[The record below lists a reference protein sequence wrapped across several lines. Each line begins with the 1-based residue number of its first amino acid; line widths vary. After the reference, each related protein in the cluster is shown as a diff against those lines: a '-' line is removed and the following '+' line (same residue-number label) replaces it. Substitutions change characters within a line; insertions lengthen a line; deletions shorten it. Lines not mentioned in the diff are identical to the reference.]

1 MSQED
6 VIMPKISIV
15 MPVYNA
21 SKYLEEALCSVL
33 GQTFTDYELIC
44 INDCSTDGS
53 LETLRTYQET
63 DSRISILNNPE
74 HRGAAYSR
82 NRGMKVARGEYLAF
96 LDGDD
101 IFDEAMFMKA
111 YRTAK
116 EKLADIVTYQYLHV
130 SSENIHNKI
139 NRDYSEGYMNR
150 YCLQPFS
157 LSEYEP
163 AELLQFPLG
172 PWNKL
177 YRRSLVEDNHL
188 TFQDLPS
195 GNDLYFVFMA
205 LLLSKK
211 TVMVEDSHVMVYVRD
226 HFTSGR
232 ISLNRDPMCTYRAF
246 MKVGQELNGRNI
258 FNRLSGHF
266 YYRAFYSL
274 RDALLVDRNR
284 ERAKRFYD
292 FLQSEG
298 IDNLRA
304 IDRQCYDKLEEYIKN
319 IFQCFIDYDF
329 ASGWYLEENILKLF
343 LHQNLEKV
351 KVLFERYE
359 FCGDKIAIWGAG
371 ENGRVLLEFCR
382 RHNLHV
388 SAVVDRSKDK
398 QGTELYGFKI
408 ASLQEISDDIQ
419 VIIISACFIYEDV
432 VRAVGDKNIEVIDIN
447 RFLCIA

>member
-150 YCLQPFS
+150 YCRQPFS

-177 YRRSLVEDNHL
+177 YRRSLIEDNHL

-226 HFTSGR
+226 HFSSGR

-246 MKVGQELNGRNI
+246 MKVGQEMAA
-258 FNRLSGHF
+258 LSMFDKLYAHF
-266 YYRAFYSL
+266 YYRVFYSL
-274 RDALLVDRNR
+274 RDALLADGNR
-284 ERAKRFYD
+284 ERAKQFYG
-292 FLQSEG
+292 FLQQEG
-298 IDNLRA
+298 IDHVRS
-304 IDRQCYDKLEEYIKN
+304 IDSGCYDRLDEYIKN
-319 IFQCFIDYDF
+319 GFQCFIENDF
-329 ASGWYLEENILKLF
+329 ESGWYREENILKLF
-343 LHQNLEKV
+343 LYQNVNKV
-351 KVLFERYE
+351 TVLFEKYE
-359 FCGDKIAIWGAG
+359 SHGKKIAIWGAG

-382 RHNLHV
+382 RHNMHV

-398 QGTELYGFKI
+398 QGTELCGFKV

>member
-82 NRGMKVARGEYLAF
+82 NRGMKVARGEYLVF

-101 IFDEAMFMKA
+101 IFDETMLMKA

-116 EKLADIVTYQYLHV
+116 EKQADIVTYQYLHV
-130 SSENIHNKI
+130 SSENMHNKI
-139 NRDYSEGYMNR
+139 NREYSEGYMNR
-150 YCLQPFS
+150 YCRQPFS

-177 YRRSLVEDNHL
+177 YRRSLIEDNHL

-205 LLLSKK
+205 ILLSKK

-266 YYRAFYSL
+266 YYRVFYSL

-292 FLQSEG
+292 FLQAEG

>member
-82 NRGMKVARGEYLAF
+82 NRGMKVARGEYLVF

-101 IFDEAMFMKA
+101 IFDETMLMKA

-116 EKLADIVTYQYLHV
+116 EKQADIVTYQYLHV
-130 SSENIHNKI
+130 SSENMHNKI

-150 YCLQPFS
+150 YCRQPFS

-177 YRRSLVEDNHL
+177 YRRSLIEDNHL

-266 YYRAFYSL
+266 YYRVFYSL

-292 FLQSEG
+292 FLQAEG

>member
-1 MSQED
+1 
-6 VIMPKISIV
+6 MPKISII
-15 MPVYNA
+15 MPLYNA
-21 SKYLEEALCSVL
+21 SGYLEEALCSVL

-150 YCLQPFS
+150 YCRQPFS

-177 YRRSLVEDNHL
+177 YRRSLIEDNHL

-266 YYRAFYSL
+266 YYRVFYSL

-292 FLQSEG
+292 FLQAEG